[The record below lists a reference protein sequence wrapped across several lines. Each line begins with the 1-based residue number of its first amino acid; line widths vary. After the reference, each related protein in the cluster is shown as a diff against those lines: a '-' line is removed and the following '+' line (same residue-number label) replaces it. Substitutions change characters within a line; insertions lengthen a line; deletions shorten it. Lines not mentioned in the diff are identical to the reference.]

1 MTMILKTKFQSLAAV
16 VREIKRPD
24 DLQVN
29 VGVKLEWLWSETGL

>member
-16 VREIKRPD
+16 VREIKKPD

-29 VGVKLEWLWSETGL
+29 VGGLIDKPTTSI